1 MLEDSEVPRK
11 AGTPRAGG
19 RSRREEQEGVGQN
32 GGQGLEAQGRKL
44 GQNSQP
50 LPARSVDVLSCC
62 PRVAETETADIYFLS
77 LSKW

>member
-1 MLEDSEVPRK
+1 MSLDVRGQRGAQESWNTK
-11 AGTPRAGG
+11 G
-19 RSRREEQEGVGQN
+19 RGEEQEGVGQN

-50 LPARSVDVLSCC
+50 LPARSMDILSCC